1 MYKILSL
8 VFFFNALVF
17 GANQCI
23 ICHKGIEDIRDRES
37 LMMKEIL
44 KIADKAGHKGNDCIV
59 CHGGNPKSKN
69 ITYAHNGTVKYFKT
83 NKGPK
88 EYYKSPTNPWINEN
102 TCGICHSNQVDAQ
115 MNSLM
120 MSEQGTTQ
128 NILQSFGIKDNNETI
143 ANYNSKNP
151 DDLHKRVGSDVYKK
165 YMYELS
171 TTEPQAF
178 VSEVHEMSDA
188 PTIKDIQK
196 NPSLAVY
203 TYLRQDKNKHMRG
216 CSSCHI
222 PYAKD
227 GLYRG
232 NDKKISNKKG
242 HLLTHKIQSSRNIKI
257 QVDDI
262 NYSGIPVETCTT
274 CHNSLKS
281 IGTSYQG
288 LIQPEIGSKNYL
300 HSQEDIHFKKGM
312 LCQDCHTSNDLH
324 GDGFLNGASAGAV
337 EIECQDCHGTTKEY
351 PWELPIGY
359 SDEFNT
365 TKTNNKARGV
375 AQDLAKYL
383 KQSYITDK
391 KDGYIL
397 TARGNPF
404 PKAVKSGNKIII
416 YLANGNDIELKP
428 LKLLK
433 ESKKLSKDALL
444 AMDTIESHTS
454 KMECYTCHATWA
466 PQSYGHKVTIDYSR
480 GKKNID
486 YLAASHDKN
495 GNIKKYMIDGE
506 ITKKQS
512 YFRWEEPTLIQNA
525 EGRISPAIPG
535 DKTSIEVIYKDE
547 KSVLKNYTFNTAS
560 IIPIQPHTVG
570 KKARDCE
577 SCHVSSK
584 ALGLG
589 IDTSLKDNYSRFI
602 DKNGTK
608 LMRVGDNFKLTSP
621 LNKAQVDKLDRR
633 GACISCHKDIPE
645 GNLAISVMSH
655 ISKMSGH
662 KIDTKEHA
670 DLLNILLDLGA
681 WIQIVLG
688 IFITMAI
695 LYGIYAS
702 FFKKKP
708 NNPRNEGWK

>member
-1 MYKILSL
+1 MNKILFL
-8 VFFFNALVF
+8 ILFFNTLVF
-17 GANQCI
+17 GTNQCI
-23 ICHKGIEDIRDRES
+23 ECHKGIEDIRDRES

-59 CHGGNPKSKN
+59 CHGGNPKSKS
-69 ITYAHNGTVKYFKT
+69 IQYAHKGTVKYFKT

-102 TCGICHSNQVDAQ
+102 TCGMCHPNQVDAQ
-115 MNSLM
+115 MNLLM
-120 MSEQGTTQ
+120 MSEQGKIQ
-128 NILQSFGIKDNNETI
+128 NILQGFGVEDNNLTI

-151 DDLHKRVGSDVYKK
+151 DDLQKRIGSDVYKK
-165 YMYELS
+165 YMQELS
-171 TTEPQAF
+171 ANESQIF
-178 VSEVHEMSDA
+178 VSEVHEVPDA
-188 PTIKDIQK
+188 PTKKEIQE

-203 TYLRQDKNKHMRG
+203 TYLRQNKHIKG

-227 GLYRG
+227 GLYKG
-232 NDKKISNKKG
+232 KDKKISNKKG

-257 QVDDI
+257 QVNDI
-262 NYSGIPVETCTT
+262 NYSGIPVDTCTT
-274 CHNSLKS
+274 CHNTLKS
-281 IGTSYQG
+281 IGNSYQG
-288 LIQPEIGSKNYL
+288 LIQPEIGSKSYI
-300 HSQEDIHFKKGM
+300 HSQEDIHFKRGM

-337 EIECQDCHGTTKEY
+337 EVECQDCHGTTKEY

-365 TKTNNKARGV
+365 TKINTKARGV
-375 AQDLAKYL
+375 TQDLAKYL
-383 KQSYITDK
+383 KKSYEIDK

-404 PKAVKSGNKIII
+404 PKIVKSGNKIII
-416 YLANGNDIELKP
+416 YLANSKEIELKP

-433 ESKKLSKDALL
+433 ESKKLSKEALL

-466 PQSYGHKVTIDYSR
+466 PQSYGHKVTIDYSS
-480 GKKNID
+480 GKKSID
-486 YLAASHDKN
+486 YLAASHDKS

-506 ITKKQS
+506 ITQKQS

-535 DKTSIEVIYKDE
+535 DTSSIEVIYKDE
-547 KSVLKNYTFNTAS
+547 KSAIKNQIFNTAS
-560 IIPIQPHTVG
+560 IIPIQPHTVT

-589 IDTSLKDNYSRFI
+589 IDTVLKDNYSKFI
-602 DKNGTK
+602 DDNGTK
-608 LMRVGDNFKLTSP
+608 LMRIGDGFRLTAP
-621 LNKAQVDKLDRR
+621 LNKQQIDKLDRR

-655 ISKMSGH
+655 ISEMSGH
-662 KIDTKEHA
+662 NIDSKEHA

-688 IFITMAI
+688 IFITIAI
-695 LYGIYAS
+695 LYGIYIS